1 MPEPV
6 PEEVEPIIRFSV
18 RDLLDRMSSDIA
30 AGFARVEASLGAKAD
45 KADLAELHGEMRTV
59 IGRVSALEKHRDD
72 NEVALRVRE
81 LAQSKR
87 DAWFKFAIPAGLTAT
102 YTILALVE
110 AHIL

>member
-30 AGFARVEASLGAKAD
+30 AGFARVESSLVSKAEKAD
-45 KADLAELHGEMRTV
+45 VAELHGEMRTIV
-59 IGRVSALEKHRDD
+59 GRVTALEKHKDD
-72 NEVALRVRE
+72 AEVAMRVKE

-87 DAWFKFAIPAGLTAT
+87 DAWFRFAIPAALTAT
-102 YTILALVE
+102 YTLLALAQ
-110 AHIL
+110 AHVI